1 MQEEYKDRIAQLE
14 AREMN
19 LVGKLRETT
28 QRQRSAYQNLDRIVH
43 QGYNYYFQSLEEK
56 KQM

>member
-1 MQEEYKDRIAQLE
+1 
-14 AREMN
+14 MN